1 MCPDH
6 FKTSFMSK
14 KSYKLLTTLFLLITI
29 VNFSFIP
36 AKEVKWTAIG
46 DSITYLNNHLNET
59 GNRTQKGYLDMV
71 KERLPN
77 INYINQGH
85 NGWTTVGIA
94 KAIDKLGLVESDLYS
109 IFLGTND
116 WWAGVPV
123 GSIDDYINNTG
134 TGTTCGS
141 YRKIIDK
148 IRSLNPGAKIVV
160 ITPLQRNDF
169 VYIADANNNAY
180 GSYKEKN
187 GQTLEMFAKAIAEIG
202 KYEKFAVIDLY
213 HNKKLKLEKLVKFK
227 RLKNPT
233 TGSYQNY
240 KYPASAAIPFHPKGD
255 DYPYPTEAMRM
266 TYDGLHPSDKGNK
279 VIAESLV
286 NVFKKYVD

>member
-1 MCPDH
+1 
-6 FKTSFMSK
+6 MS
-14 KSYKLLTTLFLLITI
+14 TLFLSLTI
-29 VNFSFIP
+29 INFSFIP

-94 KAIDKLGLVESDLYS
+94 KAIDKLGIEQSDLYS
-109 IFLGTND
+109 VFLGTND
-116 WWAGVPV
+116 WWAGIPV
-123 GSIDDYINNTG
+123 GTIDDYTNDIG
-134 TGTTCGS
+134 TATTCGA
-141 YRKIIDK
+141 YRKIINK
-148 IRSLNPGAKIVV
+148 IRSINSNAKIVL
-160 ITPLQRNDF
+160 ITPMQRNDF

-180 GSYKEKN
+180 GSYKDKN
-187 GQTLEMFAKAIAEIG
+187 GQSLEMFANAIIEIG
-202 KYEKFAVIDLY
+202 KRENFPVVNLY
-213 HNKKLKLEKLVKFK
+213 HNKKLKLEKLIKFK
-227 RLKNPT
+227 RLKNPS

-240 KYPASAAIPFHPKGD
+240 SYPESSTIPFRPKGD
-255 DYPYPTEAMRM
+255 DYPYPVDAMKM

-286 NVFKKYVD
+286 RVFKKYLKRN